1 MQIPNNIPS
10 PQPLYVRDCDNLT
23 WLAGHDRSSNP
34 WVNKPAGEL
43 GSSCPS
49 LFNPNSCLGLKSP
62 HLARLGLGDT
72 LMKGTENFIGID
84 VAKAS
89 LDIAIHPEGTVWS
102 CHNEEAK
109 FTALVKQLRQR
120 EPKLIVLEATGGLEL
135 PAVAALASAGLPV
148 VVVNPRQVRDFA
160 KATGQLA
167 KTDRI
172 DAQVLARFGE
182 AVRPAIRPL
191 KDMKTRELDA
201 LLTRRRQLTDMLT
214 AEKNRLSSAPKP
226 VRKDIKN
233 HIAWLEKRLRDVN
246 NGLNSAIKDS
256 PIWREHDEILQST
269 PGVGPVLS
277 VTLLAELPELG
288 TLNRRQ
294 IAALAGV
301 APFNRDSGRFR
312 GKRAIWGGRAEI
324 RSVLY
329 MSTLTAVR
337 CNPVIRAFYLRLIS
351 AGKKHKVAMTACM
364 RKLLTILNIM
374 IKNQTSWNSELTKS
388 PS

>member
-1 MQIPNNIPS
+1 MMNEAEI
-10 PQPLYVRDCDNLT
+10 
-23 WLAGHDRSSNP
+23 
-34 WVNKPAGEL
+34 
-43 GSSCPS
+43 
-49 LFNPNSCLGLKSP
+49 
-62 HLARLGLGDT
+62 
-72 LMKGTENFIGID
+72 FIGID

-89 LDIAIHPEGTVWS
+89 LDIAIHPEGRVWS
-102 CHNEEAK
+102 CRNEEAE
-109 FTALVKQLRQR
+109 FTVLAKQLCQQ

-135 PAVAALASAGLPV
+135 PVVAALASAGLPV

-172 DAQVLARFGE
+172 DAGVLAHFGE

-191 KDMKTRELDA
+191 KDQKTRELDA

-214 AEKNRLSSAPKP
+214 AEKNRLSSAPTS
-226 VRKDIKN
+226 VRKDIKQ
-233 HIAWLEKRLRDVN
+233 HITWLEKRLRDAN

-256 PIWREHDEILQST
+256 PLWREHDEILQST

-288 TLNRRQ
+288 TLNRRR

-312 GKRAIWGGRAEI
+312 GKRAIWGGRAEV
-324 RSVLY
+324 RSVLF
-329 MSTLTAVR
+329 MSTLSAVR
-337 CNPVIRAFYLRLIS
+337 CNPVIRAFYQRLTK
-351 AGKKHKVAMTACM
+351 AGKQHKVAMTACM

-374 IKNQTSWNSELTKS
+374 IKNQTSWRTEPLKY

>member
-1 MQIPNNIPS
+1 MN
-10 PQPLYVRDCDNLT
+10 
-23 WLAGHDRSSNP
+23 
-34 WVNKPAGEL
+34 
-43 GSSCPS
+43 
-49 LFNPNSCLGLKSP
+49 
-62 HLARLGLGDT
+62 
-72 LMKGTENFIGID
+72 GTENFIGID

-89 LDIAIHPEGTVWS
+89 LDIAVLPEGSVWA
-102 CHNEEAK
+102 CHNDEAE

-120 EPKLIVLEATGGLEL
+120 EPKLIVLEATGGLEI
-135 PAVAALASAGLPV
+135 PVVAALASGGLPV
-148 VVVNPRQVRDFA
+148 VVINPRQVRDFA

-191 KDMKTRELDA
+191 KDEKTRELDA

-214 AEKNRLSSAPKP
+214 AEKNRLSSAPQS

-256 PIWREHDEILQST
+256 PVWREHDEILQSA

-312 GKRAIWGGRAEI
+312 GKRAIWGGRAEV

-337 CNPVIRAFYLRLIS
+337 YNPVIRAFYQRLIS

-364 RKLLTILNIM
+364 RKLLTILNTM
-374 IKNQTSWNSELTKS
+374 IKNQTSWNPELMKS

>member
-1 MQIPNNIPS
+1 
-10 PQPLYVRDCDNLT
+10 
-23 WLAGHDRSSNP
+23 
-34 WVNKPAGEL
+34 
-43 GSSCPS
+43 
-49 LFNPNSCLGLKSP
+49 
-62 HLARLGLGDT
+62 
-72 LMKGTENFIGID
+72 MKGIENFIGID
-84 VAKAS
+84 VAKSS
-89 LDIAIHPEGTVWS
+89 LDIAVQPEGKAWS
-102 CHNEEAK
+102 CLNDETEFK
-109 FTALVKQLRQR
+109 ALVKQLQQR
-120 EPKLIVLEATGGLEL
+120 EPKLIVLEATGGLEI

-182 AVRPAIRPL
+182 AVRPDIRPL
-191 KDMKTRELDA
+191 KDVKTRELDA

-214 AEKNRLSSAPKP
+214 AEKNRLSCAPKS
-226 VRKDIKN
+226 VRKDIKT

-256 PIWREHDEILQST
+256 PVWREYDGILQST

-301 APFNRDSGRFR
+301 APFNRDSGKFR
-312 GKRAIWGGRAEI
+312 GKRTIWGGRAEV

-329 MSTLTAVR
+329 MGTLTAVR
-337 CNPVIRAFYLRLIS
+337 CNPVIQAFYQRLTK

-364 RKLLTILNIM
+364 RKLLTILNVM
-374 IKNQTSWNSELTKS
+374 IKNQTPWNSELLKS

>member
-1 MQIPNNIPS
+1 M
-10 PQPLYVRDCDNLT
+10 DD
-23 WLAGHDRSSNP
+23 
-34 WVNKPAGEL
+34 
-43 GSSCPS
+43 
-49 LFNPNSCLGLKSP
+49 
-62 HLARLGLGDT
+62 
-72 LMKGTENFIGID
+72 TENIIGID
-84 VAKAS
+84 VAKAR
-89 LDIAIHPEGTVWS
+89 LDIAIHPEGKVWS
-102 CHNEEAK
+102 CRNDEAEFK
-109 FTALVKQLRQR
+109 ALVKQLHPRK
-120 EPKLIVLEATGGLEL
+120 PKLIVLEATGGLEI
-135 PAVAALASAGLPV
+135 PVVAILASAGLPV

-172 DAQVLARFGE
+172 DARVLARFGE

-201 LLTRRRQLTDMLT
+201 LLTRRRQRTDMLT
-214 AEKNRLSSAPKP
+214 AEKNRLSSAPKS

-233 HIAWLEKRLRDVN
+233 HIVWLEKRLRDVN
-246 NGLNSAIKDS
+246 NGLSSAIKGS
-256 PIWREHDEILQST
+256 PVWREHDEILQST

-288 TLNRRQ
+288 MLNRRQ

-301 APFNRDSGRFR
+301 APFNRDSGKFR
-312 GKRAIWGGRAEI
+312 GKRAIWGGRAEV

-337 CNPVIRAFYLRLIS
+337 CNPVIRAFYQRLTR

-364 RKLLTILNIM
+364 RKLLTILNVM
-374 IKNQTSWNSELTKS
+374 IKNQTSWNTELLKS

>member
-1 MQIPNNIPS
+1 MN
-10 PQPLYVRDCDNLT
+10 
-23 WLAGHDRSSNP
+23 
-34 WVNKPAGEL
+34 
-43 GSSCPS
+43 
-49 LFNPNSCLGLKSP
+49 
-62 HLARLGLGDT
+62 
-72 LMKGTENFIGID
+72 GTENFIGID

-312 GKRAIWGGRAEI
+312 GKRAIWGGRAEV

>member
-1 MQIPNNIPS
+1 MN
-10 PQPLYVRDCDNLT
+10 
-23 WLAGHDRSSNP
+23 
-34 WVNKPAGEL
+34 
-43 GSSCPS
+43 
-49 LFNPNSCLGLKSP
+49 
-62 HLARLGLGDT
+62 
-72 LMKGTENFIGID
+72 GTENFIGID

>member
-1 MQIPNNIPS
+1 M
-10 PQPLYVRDCDNLT
+10 D
-23 WLAGHDRSSNP
+23 
-34 WVNKPAGEL
+34 
-43 GSSCPS
+43 
-49 LFNPNSCLGLKSP
+49 
-62 HLARLGLGDT
+62 DT
-72 LMKGTENFIGID
+72 ECFIGID

-89 LDIAIHPEGTVWS
+89 LDVAVQPEGKAWS
-102 CHNEEAK
+102 CPNDEAEFK
-109 FTALVKQLRQR
+109 DLVKQLRPR
-120 EPKLIVLEATGGLEL
+120 KPTLIVLEATGGLEI
-135 PAVAALASAGLPV
+135 PVVAALASAGLPV
-148 VVVNPRQVRDFA
+148 VVINPRQVRDFA

-172 DAQVLARFGE
+172 DARVLARFAK

-191 KDMKTRELDA
+191 KDAKTRELDA

-288 TLNRRQ
+288 KLNRRQ

-312 GKRAIWGGRAEI
+312 GKRSIWGGRAEI

-337 CNPVIRAFYLRLIS
+337 CNPVIRAFYQRLIGS
-351 AGKKHKVAMTACM
+351 GKKHKVAMTACM

-374 IKNQTSWNSELTKS
+374 IKNQTSWNSELIKS

>member
-1 MQIPNNIPS
+1 MIQ
-10 PQPLYVRDCDNLT
+10 
-23 WLAGHDRSSNP
+23 
-34 WVNKPAGEL
+34 K
-43 GSSCPS
+43 
-49 LFNPNSCLGLKSP
+49 
-62 HLARLGLGDT
+62 T
-72 LMKGTENFIGID
+72 LGID

-89 LDIAIHPEGTVWS
+89 LNVAIHPEGTVWS
-102 CHNEEAK
+102 RHNEDSE
-109 FTALVKQLRQR
+109 FTALIKQLRQR
-120 EPKLIVLEATGGLEL
+120 EPELIVLEATGGLEI
-135 PAVAALASAGLPV
+135 PVVAVLAGAGLPV

-182 AVRPAIRPL
+182 AVRPAIRPH
-191 KDMKTRELDA
+191 KDVKTLELDA

-214 AEKNRLSSAPKP
+214 AEKNRLSSAPKS

-233 HIAWLEKRLRDVN
+233 HLAWLERRLRDAN
-246 NGLNSAIKDS
+246 NGLSSAIKGS
-256 PIWREHDEILQST
+256 SVWREHDEILQST

-301 APFNRDSGRFR
+301 APFNRDSGKFR
-312 GKRAIWGGRAEI
+312 GKRAIWGGRAEV
-324 RSVLY
+324 RAVLY

-337 CNPVIRAFYLRLIS
+337 CNPVIRAFYQRLTE

-364 RKLLTILNIM
+364 RKLLTILNVM
-374 IKNQTSWNSELTKS
+374 IKNQTSWNSELLKS

>member
-1 MQIPNNIPS
+1 MN
-10 PQPLYVRDCDNLT
+10 D
-23 WLAGHDRSSNP
+23 
-34 WVNKPAGEL
+34 
-43 GSSCPS
+43 
-49 LFNPNSCLGLKSP
+49 
-62 HLARLGLGDT
+62 
-72 LMKGTENFIGID
+72 TENFIGID
-84 VAKAS
+84 IAKAS
-89 LDIAIHPEGTVWS
+89 LDIAVQPEGTVWS
-102 CHNEEAK
+102 CRNDEAEFK
-109 FTALVKQLRQR
+109 PLVKQLRLR
-120 EPKLIVLEATGGLEL
+120 EPKLIVLEATGGLEI
-135 PAVAALASAGLPV
+135 PVVAAMASAGLPV

-172 DAQVLARFGE
+172 DARVLARFGE

-191 KDMKTRELDA
+191 KDVKTRELDA

-214 AEKNRLSSAPKP
+214 AEKNRLSSAPKS

-233 HIAWLEKRLRDVN
+233 HIVWLEKRLRDVN
-246 NGLNSAIKDS
+246 SGLNSAIKGS
-256 PIWREHDEILQST
+256 PIWCEHDEILQST

-301 APFNRDSGRFR
+301 APFNRDSGKFR
-312 GKRAIWGGRAEI
+312 GKRAIWGGRAEV

-337 CNPVIRAFYLRLIS
+337 YNPVIRAFYQRLTK

-364 RKLLTILNIM
+364 RKLLTILNVM
-374 IKNQTSWNSELTKS
+374 IKNQTSWNSELLKS

>member
-1 MQIPNNIPS
+1 MS
-10 PQPLYVRDCDNLT
+10 D
-23 WLAGHDRSSNP
+23 
-34 WVNKPAGEL
+34 
-43 GSSCPS
+43 
-49 LFNPNSCLGLKSP
+49 
-62 HLARLGLGDT
+62 
-72 LMKGTENFIGID
+72 TENFIGID

-89 LDIAIHPEGTVWS
+89 LDIAIHPEGTIWS
-102 CHNEEAK
+102 CRNEEAE
-109 FTALVKQLRQR
+109 FAALAKQLRKR
-120 EPKLIVLEATGGLEL
+120 VPKLIVLEATGGLEI

-167 KTDRI
+167 KTDHI
-172 DAQVLARFGE
+172 DARVLARFGE

-191 KDMKTRELDA
+191 KDEKTRELDA

-214 AEKNRLSSAPKP
+214 AEKNRLSSAPKS
-226 VRKDIKN
+226 VRKDIKT
-233 HIAWLEKRLRDVN
+233 HIVWLEKRLRDAN
-246 NGLNSAIKDS
+246 NGLNGAIKDS
-256 PIWREHDEILQST
+256 PVWCEHDEILQST

-288 TLNRRQ
+288 ALNRRQ

-301 APFNRDSGRFR
+301 APFNRDSGRFK

-337 CNPVIRAFYLRLIS
+337 CNPVIRAFYQRLTK
-351 AGKKHKVAMTACM
+351 AGKQHNLYAKAFNYSECHDKEP
-364 RKLLTILNIM
+364 NIM
-374 IKNQTSWNSELTKS
+374 EYRTTKISILKTQLLSRREREPGLSQQSQGDS
-388 PS
+388 PAGSPTLHKKPAGGRQPVF

>member
-1 MQIPNNIPS
+1 MN
-10 PQPLYVRDCDNLT
+10 
-23 WLAGHDRSSNP
+23 
-34 WVNKPAGEL
+34 
-43 GSSCPS
+43 
-49 LFNPNSCLGLKSP
+49 
-62 HLARLGLGDT
+62 
-72 LMKGTENFIGID
+72 GTENFIGID

-89 LDIAIHPEGTVWS
+89 LDIAIHPEGTAWS
-102 CHNEEAK
+102 CHNEEAE

-312 GKRAIWGGRAEI
+312 GQRAIWGGRAEV

>member
-1 MQIPNNIPS
+1 M
-10 PQPLYVRDCDNLT
+10 D
-23 WLAGHDRSSNP
+23 
-34 WVNKPAGEL
+34 
-43 GSSCPS
+43 
-49 LFNPNSCLGLKSP
+49 
-62 HLARLGLGDT
+62 DT
-72 LMKGTENFIGID
+72 ECFIGID

-89 LDIAIHPEGTVWS
+89 LDVAVQPEGKAWS
-102 CHNEEAK
+102 CPNDEAEFK
-109 FTALVKQLRQR
+109 DLVKQLRPR
-120 EPKLIVLEATGGLEL
+120 KPTLIVLEATGELEI
-135 PAVAALASAGLPV
+135 PVVAALASAGLPV
-148 VVVNPRQVRDFA
+148 VVINPRQVRDFA

-172 DAQVLARFGE
+172 DARVLARFAE

-191 KDMKTRELDA
+191 KDAKTRELDA

-288 TLNRRQ
+288 KLNRRQ

-312 GKRAIWGGRAEI
+312 GKRSIWGGRAEI

-337 CNPVIRAFYLRLIS
+337 CNPVIRAFYQRLIGS
-351 AGKKHKVAMTACM
+351 GKKHKVAMTACM

-374 IKNQTSWNSELTKS
+374 IKNQTSWNSELIKS

>member
-1 MQIPNNIPS
+1 MNES
-10 PQPLYVRDCDNLT
+10 EC
-23 WLAGHDRSSNP
+23 
-34 WVNKPAGEL
+34 
-43 GSSCPS
+43 
-49 LFNPNSCLGLKSP
+49 
-62 HLARLGLGDT
+62 
-72 LMKGTENFIGID
+72 FIGID

-89 LDIAIHPEGTVWS
+89 LDIAVQPEGKGWS
-102 CHNEEAK
+102 CPNDEAEFK
-109 FTALVKQLRQR
+109 DLVKQLRPR
-120 EPKLIVLEATGGLEL
+120 KPTLIVLEATGGLEITV
-135 PAVAALASAGLPV
+135 VAALASAGLPV

-172 DAQVLARFGE
+172 DAQVLARFAE
-182 AVRPAIRPL
+182 AVRPTIRPL
-191 KDMKTRELDA
+191 KDAKTRELDA

-226 VRKDIKN
+226 VRRDIKN
-233 HIAWLEKRLRDVN
+233 HITWLEKRLRDVN

-312 GKRAIWGGRAEI
+312 GKRSIWGGRAEI

-337 CNPVIRAFYLRLIS
+337 CNPVIRTFYQRLIG

-374 IKNQTSWNSELTKS
+374 IKNQTSWNSELINT